1 MSGASEARSEAKPSE
16 VNREERGR
24 AANAEARSEAKPSE
38 VEQGP
43 RYAGRSEDRAGRA
56 VAENRAPPLSLGL
69 SLAAP
74 STPQGWQRAFAL
86 AARADA
92 LGLHSLWLPEHHFD
106 HGATSAPLTA
116 LAAFAVRTQRIRL
129 ATTSLLLPLHHPLR
143 LAAEIASLDALSGGR
158 ALIGLGRGFRAS
170 VFAAFGVETS
180 VKRDRFDES
189 LDAMLAAWSGEPVAL
204 SGPHFAAKPG
214 ESLRLALAPV
224 QRPHPPLVVAAFGKK
239 GLLQAAR
246 RALPYLASPLESLPS
261 LEENYALWESERS
274 GEPPAGT
281 PRVPV
286 MRTVYVAANDAEAR
300 RVFEALSGD
309 ALSAARRAPPALAR
323 AAAEPMEARVIVGTA
338 NFVRDEIAR
347 YRERIKMDLL
357 VARTEVPGASET
369 ERDAALERLAAE
381 VMPGL
386 A

>member
-1 MSGASEARSEAKPSE
+1 VTGALR
-16 VNREERGR
+16 
-24 AANAEARSEAKPSE
+24 
-38 VEQGP
+38 
-43 RYAGRSEDRAGRA
+43 
-56 VAENRAPPLSLGL
+56 LGL

-74 STPQGWQRAFAL
+74 STQPGWQRAFAL

-106 HGATSAPLTA
+106 PGATPAPLGA
-116 LAAFAVRTQRIRL
+116 LAAFAVRTRRLRL

-143 LAAEIASLDALSGGR
+143 LAAEIATLDALSGGR

-204 SGPHFAAKPG
+204 TGPHFAAKPG

-239 GLLQAAR
+239 GLQQAAR
-246 RALPYLASPLESLPS
+246 RALPYLASPLESLDA
-261 LEENYALWESERS
+261 LAENYALWEAQRA

-286 MRTVYVAANDAEAR
+286 MRIAYAAASDAEAA
-300 RVFEALSGD
+300 RVLAALEGD
-309 ALSAARRAPPALAR
+309 ALAAARRAPAALAR
-323 AAAEPMEARVIVGTA
+323 AAAEPIAARAIVGTA
-338 NFVRDEIAR
+338 SFVRDELAR
-347 YRERIKMDLL
+347 YRAHIGMDLV
-357 VARTEVPGASET
+357 VARTEVPGASEA
-369 ERDAALERLAAE
+369 ERDAALERLAGE
-381 VMPGL
+381 VMP
-386 A
+386 AVV